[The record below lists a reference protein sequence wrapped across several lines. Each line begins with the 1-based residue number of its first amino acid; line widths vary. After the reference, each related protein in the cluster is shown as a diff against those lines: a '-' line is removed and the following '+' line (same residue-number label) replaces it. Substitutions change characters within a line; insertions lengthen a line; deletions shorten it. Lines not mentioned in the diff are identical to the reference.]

1 MRKLFSILSFVILY
15 ITIAFG
21 QAAVDIQIS
30 VTDNVGSSQVIYFGL
45 DPAATDG
52 IDPALGES
60 DLPPPPPGN
69 AFDARFWLPPFGG
82 ALSSIREYRNA
93 TFPFTGS
100 REWQT
105 KFQSTDYPITISW
118 NLPPEILATSRI
130 QDLFGGALI
139 NVPFTGTGN
148 VVVTN
153 AGIGQLRLLVD
164 FSNIGPSGGPEF
176 SIAPPSLNFGLV
188 AVGGNSTLQA
198 TVTNTG
204 TDPLDITNI
213 SSSDPQ
219 FTFLPGAP
227 VTIGPGLNQVFNITF
242 APTALGLVNANII
255 FTHNGTGSPFNY
267 PVSGT
272 GASAGPTFAVN
283 PTSLNFGNVGV
294 GVPEDLTVTVSNNGL
309 TNPLTIS
316 SAATAAPFTVS
327 PLNAVIPA
335 QGSQVFT
342 VTFTPPSGGA
352 FNGSLVFTHDA
363 PGSPSSVP
371 LSGNGVATFGIVFE
385 EDTTYRLEDDFYM
398 DRMQLISLDQK
409 AQAIQFRLQV
419 NKNTDDNVI
428 LTFQSIQKGTNVSD
442 ASWILDY
449 NIFRGPITGNGAS
462 VDEIFV
468 LLYNLN
474 EDGGLNPGDYTDLL
488 RVNYRVADL
497 PALQD
502 SVKSSF
508 LITHAEGSTNEGFPI
523 DIAPSRDE
531 LVVIAKNRVGGFG
544 DVNGDGCLDI
554 LDLILVVDHIVGRD
568 SLTGAQFERADIA
581 PWVPGNALPDPD
593 GFVNVQD
600 LSLIQNIILTGLFPD
615 GTEINDCGPG
625 LPKSG
630 VTADALVKF
639 YINPEGITAV
649 LTSTVA
655 IRGAQIE
662 FNNVTGNPENMV
674 INTDLGQGYYSHI
687 EEVLK
692 TLLYDRLATKYI
704 EAGEHFMA
712 DMPFMISNPEEITL
726 RNLILVDTDRNKL
739 GYIEVELI
747 YGSTPLPL
755 DYILF
760 QNYPNPFNPNTSVK
774 FQVPKTSNV
783 TVTIYDMLGQEVR
796 TLFASEVMR
805 GTYSVEWDG
814 MNDAG
819 MQMSSGSYIYRMIAG
834 DYVQSKKM
842 VLLK

>member
-1 MRKLFSILSFVILY
+1 
-15 ITIAFG
+15 
-21 QAAVDIQIS
+21 
-30 VTDNVGSSQVIYFGL
+30 
-45 DPAATDG
+45 
-52 IDPALGES
+52 
-60 DLPPPPPGN
+60 
-69 AFDARFWLPPFGG
+69 
-82 ALSSIREYRNA
+82 
-93 TFPFTGS
+93 
-100 REWQT
+100 
-105 KFQSTDYPITISW
+105 
-118 NLPPEILATSRI
+118 
-130 QDLFGGALI
+130 
-139 NVPFTGTGN
+139 
-148 VVVTN
+148 
-153 AGIGQLRLLVD
+153 
-164 FSNIGPSGGPEF
+164 
-176 SIAPPSLNFGLV
+176 
-188 AVGGNSTLQA
+188 
-198 TVTNTG
+198 
-204 TDPLDITNI
+204 
-213 SSSDPQ
+213 
-219 FTFLPGAP
+219 
-227 VTIGPGLNQVFNITF
+227 
-242 APTALGLVNANII
+242 
-255 FTHNGTGSPFNY
+255 
-267 PVSGT
+267 
-272 GASAGPTFAVN
+272 
-283 PTSLNFGNVGV
+283 
-294 GVPEDLTVTVSNNGL
+294 
-309 TNPLTIS
+309 
-316 SAATAAPFTVS
+316 
-327 PLNAVIPA
+327 
-335 QGSQVFT
+335 
-342 VTFTPPSGGA
+342 
-352 FNGSLVFTHDA
+352 
-363 PGSPSSVP
+363 
-371 LSGNGVATFGIVFE
+371 
-385 EDTTYRLEDDFYM
+385 
-398 DRMQLISLDQK
+398 
-409 AQAIQFRLQV
+409 
-419 NKNTDDNVI
+419 
-428 LTFQSIQKGTNVSD
+428 
-442 ASWILDY
+442 
-449 NIFRGPITGNGAS
+449 
-462 VDEIFV
+462 
-468 LLYNLN
+468 
-474 EDGGLNPGDYTDLL
+474 
-488 RVNYRVADL
+488 
-497 PALQD
+497 
-502 SVKSSF
+502 
-508 LITHAEGSTNEGFPI
+508 
-523 DIAPSRDE
+523 
-531 LVVIAKNRVGGFG
+531 
-544 DVNGDGCLDI
+544 
-554 LDLILVVDHIVGRD
+554 VVDHIVGRD